1 MSDFDS
7 NIAYQ
12 AVRRNSCKLV
22 QSGIDPIVLA
32 AKLDSSNAINET
44 DYRLVID
51 RNTAAS
57 SQERLQILVDS
68 VKENVKYNST
78 VFGSFVKHLNES
90 GIPGRS
96 IAQNLM
102 ASYQGILT
110 R

>member
-7 NIAYQ
+7 NVAYQ
-12 AVRRNSCKLV
+12 AVRRNSSKIV

-51 RNTAAS
+51 RNTTAS

-68 VKENVKYNST
+68 VKENVRYNSA

-90 GIPGRS
+90 GIPGHS
-96 IAQNLM
+96 IAQELI